1 MYHLIHAVVL
11 QIIYLPW
18 AKTAVYT
25 NEKTIKGTITVR
37 ADAKRQRRN
46 RLTRVAQL

>member
-1 MYHLIHAVVL
+1 MYHLIQAVVL
-11 QIIYLPW
+11 QIIYLPR
-18 AKTAVYT
+18 AKTAVT